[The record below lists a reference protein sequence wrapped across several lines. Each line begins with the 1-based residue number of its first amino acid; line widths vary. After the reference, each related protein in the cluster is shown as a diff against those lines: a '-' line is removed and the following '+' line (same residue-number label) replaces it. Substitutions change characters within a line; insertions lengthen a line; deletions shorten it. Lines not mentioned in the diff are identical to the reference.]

1 MGIFY
6 EPKKDKIM
14 KYTPVVKKKKKTE
27 IVEQAS
33 KNPVSIFV
41 D

>member
-6 EPKKDKIM
+6 EPKKNKIM
-14 KYTPVVKKKKKTE
+14 KYPPFVKKKKQ
-27 IVEQAS
+27 IVEQVS
-33 KNPVSIFV
+33 KNSVSIFV

>member
-6 EPKKDKIM
+6 ESKKDEIM
-14 KYTPVVKKKKKTE
+14 KYTPLVLKKME
-27 IVEQAS
+27 IVEQVS
-33 KNPVSIFV
+33 KNSVSIFV

>member
-14 KYTPVVKKKKKTE
+14 KYTPLVKRKRNGDCGASLKKF
-27 IVEQAS
+27 S
-33 KNPVSIFV
+33 KYIC
-41 D
+41 

>member
-6 EPKKDKIM
+6 EPKKDKII
-14 KYTPVVKKKKKTE
+14 KYTPFVKKKME
-27 IVEQAS
+27 IVEQVS
-33 KNPVSIFV
+33 KNSVSIFV